1 MVVKSFWKIS
11 LFLVVD
17 VSLRDMHIGRQDE
30 QALKKQI
37 EELRRTKEALLF
49 QRDNNRRRG
58 QYVLDTIYE
67 ENQQMLRQLD
77 DLRSEYEIF
86 AESTKNM
93 QELFASRELVLRTV
107 FIQSMNEI
115 SKVPFQINITMSVAS
130 WHSY

>member
-1 MVVKSFWKIS
+1 MIQRAFVNVCHMVVKSFWKIS

-17 VSLRDMHIGRQDE
+17 ISPRDMHIGRQDE

-93 QELFASRELVLRTV
+93 QELFASRELVLRSV
-107 FIQSMNEI
+107 FIYTVKLSGNE
-115 SKVPFQINITMSVAS
+115 
-130 WHSY
+130 

>member
-1 MVVKSFWKIS
+1 
-11 LFLVVD
+11 
-17 VSLRDMHIGRQDE
+17 MHIGRQDE

-107 FIQSMNEI
+107 FIQS
-115 SKVPFQINITMSVAS
+115 S
-130 WHSY
+130 

>member
-1 MVVKSFWKIS
+1 MSH
-11 LFLVVD
+11 
-17 VSLRDMHIGRQDE
+17 RDKPIGGQDE

-77 DLRSEYEIF
+77 DLRSEY
-86 AESTKNM
+86 
-93 QELFASRELVLRTV
+93 L
-107 FIQSMNEI
+107 
-115 SKVPFQINITMSVAS
+115 
-130 WHSY
+130 

>member
-1 MVVKSFWKIS
+1 MIQRAFVNVCHMVVKSFWKIS

-107 FIQSMNEI
+107 FIQS
-115 SKVPFQINITMSVAS
+115 S
-130 WHSY
+130 